1 MGRSET
7 DVLER
12 IGALSDAGIV
22 TRIGII
28 LRHRALGWRSNAM
41 VVWQVPGE
49 DIDRAGVSL
58 AATQGVTLCYQRR
71 TDPAR
76 WPYNL
81 YCMIHARSR
90 DEALTTLGRAAAE
103 AGIAGLPHRVLFS
116 VRCFKQ
122 TGAMVVS
129 EREVAA

>member
-1 MGRSET
+1 
-7 DVLER
+7 
-12 IGALSDAGIV
+12 
-22 TRIGII
+22 
-28 LRHRALGWRSNAM
+28 M
-41 VVWQVPGE
+41 VVWQVPSE
-49 DIDRAGVSL
+49 DVDHAGVSL
-58 AATQGVTLCYQRR
+58 AAVPGVTLCYQRR
-71 TDPAR
+71 TDPER

-103 AGIAGLPHRVLFS
+103 AGIANLPHRVLFS

-129 EREVAA
+129 EREAAA